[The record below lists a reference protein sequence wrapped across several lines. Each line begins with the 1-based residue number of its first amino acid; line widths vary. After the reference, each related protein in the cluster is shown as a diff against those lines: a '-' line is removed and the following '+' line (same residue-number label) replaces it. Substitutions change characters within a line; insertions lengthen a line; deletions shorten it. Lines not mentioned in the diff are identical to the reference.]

1 MNKKI
6 LVPVVTPLS
15 NDEAVNYEA
24 LQRLVEKLLKQGAD
38 GIYAGGSSAECFS
51 LSETERKK
59 TLEAVIEAA
68 DGAFVVAHIGAIG
81 TNNSIELAK
90 HAEKVGADAIS
101 SVPPFYFTY
110 SFEEIKEYYLDIVN
124 SVDIPMMAYNIPST
138 TKTKFTLEQLL
149 ALLSCDKIKYLKFT
163 DDNFYVL
170 EQLKSHSGKIIY
182 SGKDEDFLSALVTG
196 VDGAIGTTFNFM
208 VEKYLA
214 IESFFREGKM
224 KEALKVQH
232 EANEVIKAV
241 CECGLLEATKYMIYL
256 KGLDVGHA
264 RKPFRYLT
272 EEQKKRLC
280 AVAEKEGVI

>member
-6 LVPVVTPLS
+6 LIPVITPFS
-15 NDEAVNYEA
+15 NDETVNYEA
-24 LQRLVEKLLKQGAD
+24 LQRHVSELLKKGAD

-51 LSETERKK
+51 LNETERKK

-68 DGAFVVAHIGAIG
+68 NGAFVVAHIGAIG
-81 TNNSIELAK
+81 TNNSIALAK

-110 SFEEIKEYYLDIVN
+110 SFEEIKEYYHDIVN

-149 ALLSCDKIKYLKFT
+149 ELLSCDKIKYLKFT
-163 DDNFYVL
+163 DDNFYIL
-170 EQLKSHSGKIIY
+170 EQLKSHSGKFIY

-214 IESFFREGKM
+214 IERFFREGKM
-224 KEALKVQH
+224 KEALEVQH
-232 EANEVIKAV
+232 SVNEVIRTV
-241 CECGLLEATKYMIYL
+241 CDCGLLEATKYMVCL
-256 KGLDVGHA
+256 KGLAVGHA
-264 RKPFRYLT
+264 RKPFEYLT
-272 EEQKKRLC
+272 EEKKKRLH
-280 AVAEKEGVI
+280 AVAEKEGII

>member
-1 MNKKI
+1 M
-6 LVPVVTPLS
+6 
-15 NDEAVNYEA
+15 
-24 LQRLVEKLLKQGAD
+24 
-38 GIYAGGSSAECFS
+38 
-51 LSETERKK
+51 
-59 TLEAVIEAA
+59 EAVIEAA

-182 SGKDEDFLSALVTG
+182 SGKDEDF
-196 VDGAIGTTFNFM
+196 
-208 VEKYLA
+208 
-214 IESFFREGKM
+214 
-224 KEALKVQH
+224 
-232 EANEVIKAV
+232 
-241 CECGLLEATKYMIYL
+241 CLLW
-256 KGLDVGHA
+256 
-264 RKPFRYLT
+264 
-272 EEQKKRLC
+272 
-280 AVAEKEGVI
+280 

>member
-15 NDEAVNYEA
+15 NDETVNYEA

-232 EANEVIKAV
+232 EANEVIKEV